1 MLTKA
6 AQYAIRSTLYL
17 ASKSDVDNRIN
28 LNQIAADLE
37 VPSPFLAKLLQQLS
51 RANLIS
57 SIKGPKGGFYFSE
70 ENKENSLWDIIKCI
84 DGGHRFY
91 SCFVGRPVCNDEN
104 PCAFHEIASEF
115 REKVMS
121 RFNERAIYSN
131 PEELKAYLF

>member
-17 ASKSDVDNRIN
+17 ASKSSEENRIN
-28 LNQIAADLE
+28 VNQIAEDLN

-57 SIKGPKGGFYFSE
+57 SIKGPKGGFYFGE
-70 ENKENSLWDIIKCI
+70 ENKNNTLWDIIKCI

-91 SCFVGRPVCNDEN
+91 SCFVGRPICNDEN
-104 PCAFHEIASEF
+104 PCAFHEIATEF
-115 REKVMS
+115 REKVMN
-121 RFNERAIYSN
+121 RFNERAIHTL
-131 PEELKAYLF
+131 PEEINSYLF